1 MSTAHILVV
10 EDTELIRVLLH
21 SRLEAEGYVVTALS
35 KISEALQAVRT
46 AMPDLLVLDLTLD
59 GDEPFA
65 CLTDGFAFLSLL
77 RRNHPDADV
86 AVIIYSVNYS
96 PAVETRAKSMGAFA
110 VIDKKSGVAA
120 LLSAVRAALEQRK
133 SKEAAP
139 AAVLNPS

>member
-1 MSTAHILVV
+1 MRTDHILVV

-21 SRLEAEGYVVTALS
+21 SRLETEGYMVTGVS
-35 KISEALQAVRT
+35 KISEALRAVRK

-59 GDEPFA
+59 GEDPFA
-65 CLTDGFAFLSLL
+65 TLTDGFAFLSLL

-96 PAVETRAKSMGAFA
+96 PAVEARAKSMGAFA
-110 VIDKKSGVAA
+110 VIDKKSGVSA
-120 LLSAVRAALEQRK
+120 LLSVVRAALEQRK

-139 AAVLNPS
+139 VLLNPS